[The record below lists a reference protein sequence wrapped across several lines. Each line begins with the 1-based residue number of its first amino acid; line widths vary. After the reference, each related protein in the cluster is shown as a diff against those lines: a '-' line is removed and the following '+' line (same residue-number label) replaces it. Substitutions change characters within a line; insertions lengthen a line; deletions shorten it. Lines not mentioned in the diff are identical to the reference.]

1 MFDETAAPEAKA
13 PVPNAGKAEG
23 AAFFNYTD
31 QRQMPL
37 TPKPRRRNSGQ
48 SLASTKTFNV
58 SVEGSVPLDGVPARY
73 ISVLKEE
80 LKKQMRRTHREEVIK
95 RLSRGENDE
104 GYTEEYARRKTKIYR
119 NVRNLGKG
127 PSTFTTQGPVNYNR
141 TGELLNSLQQSVTV
155 EGDAVVSTIF
165 APPAQHSGGLS
176 YRELV
181 NVLDREKG
189 LRRNAL
195 KEVKK
200 GQAEIVT
207 APIKKAVAKTNQ
219 KLAGQSLR
227 RANSFF

>member
-1 MFDETAAPEAKA
+1 
-13 PVPNAGKAEG
+13 
-23 AAFFNYTD
+23 
-31 QRQMPL
+31 MPL
-37 TPKPRRRNSGQ
+37 GKRSRRRKSNQ
-48 SLASTKTFNV
+48 SLASTKTFSV
-58 SVEGSVPLDGVPARY
+58 SVEGQIPLDGVPARY

-80 LKKQMRRTHREEVIK
+80 LKKQMRRNHIDQVVK

-119 NVRNLGKG
+119 NVRNLGNG

-155 EGDAVVSTIF
+155 DGDSVVSTIF
-165 APPAQHSGGLS
+165 APRGQHSGGLS

-181 NVLDREKG
+181 NVLDRQKD
-189 LRRNAL
+189 LRANAL
-195 KEVKK
+195 EEVEK

-219 KLAGQSLR
+219 RLAGQSLR
-227 RANSFF
+227 RSSSFF